1 MKLRRATL
9 AALLLAATPAC
20 KRDAD
25 RPLPPEALYPDTSPN
40 AKPQTAAGPLERVVA
55 IAGREPD
62 DRAEEALTVPA
73 DSVVEGTLT
82 PGDIDWI
89 RIHPLPPTDRLL
101 RVDLHDAP
109 ACARLSLFLEPHG
122 EKLRSTRPHGD
133 APATLPS
140 LALASLAGSSPGEP
154 GDAAWLQVRCVG
166 RRGEA
171 DAPLPYRL
179 ALGSRPAR
187 PEEEREPND
196 TPGPETRLL
205 GVGAAVQGTLAPRG
219 DVDAYRLDL
228 TNALPGDAT
237 LLSVTG
243 IPGVAIA
250 LELRVDGRDEPL
262 LLRKGRRGEP
272 ILVPNIDVR
281 RTGRTP
287 LLLLRAEA
295 GESAAHAYAATIRP
309 LLPAGCRTQGACPER
324 VPVER
329 EPNDLIADAMGIRAG
344 GTITA
349 ILDNQDDVDVFAID
363 GEPGQIL
370 RVTVDPPEGVRV
382 ALLLQEGNDAWASLE
397 ASEPGAPLTFAG
409 RRIRNRRVYVT
420 VRSVGGSDRTSPY
433 TLHAELS
440 DDPSFE
446 FEGEATTPLV
456 AMPEAIPPQP
466 EAPTIRAARGCL
478 LPGGDIDRFGL
489 QLEAAAGPR
498 TIRLRL
504 GSDGAEGL
512 SARLLDATGQVRLAA
527 SADGPDAGQ
536 SEAVTVEPGA
546 YDVIVERASA
556 RPSLQPYRV
565 EVLDLGPALVQ
576 PLPQAPTPTAPMMGV
591 VPGGTPIDSRLL
603 FNQPAVEAPT
613 PPPPPRP

>member
-1 MKLRRATL
+1 MKLGRATL
-9 AALLLAATPAC
+9 AALLLVATPAC

-40 AKPQTAAGPLERVVA
+40 AKPPTAAGPLERVVA

-73 DSVVEGTLT
+73 DSVVEATLSA
-82 PGDIDWI
+82 GDIDWI
-89 RIHPLPPTDRLL
+89 RIHPLPPADRLL

-109 ACARLSLFLEPHG
+109 ACARLSLYLDPHG
-122 EKLRSTRPHGD
+122 EPLRAARPRGD
-133 APATLPS
+133 TPATLPS
-140 LALASLAGSSPGEP
+140 LALSSLAQQ

-166 RRGEA
+166 KRAKA
-171 DAPLPYRL
+171 DAPEPYRL
-179 ALGSRPAR
+179 ALGSRPAQ

-196 TPGPETRLL
+196 TPGPATRLL
-205 GVGAAVQGTLAPRG
+205 GVGAAVQGMLAPRG

-250 LELRVDGRDEPL
+250 LELRVDGRDDPVL
-262 LLRKGRRGEP
+262 VRKGRRGEP
-272 ILVPNIDVR
+272 VLVPNLDVR

-329 EPNDLIADAMGIRAG
+329 EPNDLVADAMGIRAG

-349 ILDNQDDVDVFAID
+349 ILDSDDDVDVFAID

-370 RVTVDPPEGVRV
+370 RVTIDPPEGVRV
-382 ALLLQEGNDAWASLE
+382 GVQLQEGNEPWASLE
-397 ASEPGAPLTFAG
+397 ATEPGAPLTFPG
-409 RRIRNRRVYVT
+409 RRIRSRRVYVT
-420 VRSVGGSDRTSPY
+420 VRSSGGSDRTSPY
-433 TLHAELS
+433 TLQAELS
-440 DDPSFE
+440 EDPSFE
-446 FEGEATTPLV
+446 FEGEATMPLV
-456 AMPEAIPPQP
+456 AVPPSAP
-466 EAPTIRAARGCL
+466 PLPDAPTVHAARGCL
-478 LPGGDIDRFGL
+478 LPGGDIDRFSLRLDPVDGSR
-489 QLEAAAGPR
+489 AV
-498 TIRLRL
+498 RLRL
-504 GSDGAEGL
+504 DADGAAGL
-512 SARLLDATGQVRLAA
+512 TARVTDATGQVRT
-527 SADGPDAGQ
+527 SVVADGPDAAQG
-536 SEAVTVEPGA
+536 EVVTLEPGT
-546 YDVIVERASA
+546 YDIVVERPTATASL
-556 RPSLQPYRV
+556 RPYRV
-565 EVLDLGPALVQ
+565 EVIDLGRALEA
-576 PLPQAPTPTAPMMGV
+576 PLPDGLTPTLLNLPAEAAP
-591 VPGGTPIDSRLL
+591 I
-603 FNQPAVEAPT
+603 

>member
-1 MKLRRATL
+1 MKLGRATL
-9 AALLLAATPAC
+9 AALLLVAAPAC

-25 RPLPPEALYPDTSPN
+25 RPLPPEALYPDTSPS
-40 AKPQTAAGPLERVVA
+40 AKPQTVAGPLERVVA

-62 DRAEEALTVPA
+62 DRVEEALTVPA

-89 RIHPLPPTDRLL
+89 RIHPLPPAERLL

-109 ACARLSLFLEPHG
+109 ACARLALYLEPHG

-133 APATLPS
+133 TPATLPS
-140 LALASLAGSSPGEP
+140 LALSSLANGE
-154 GDAAWLQVRCVG
+154 AAWLQVRCIG
-166 RRGEA
+166 RRGNVDE
-171 DAPLPYRL
+171 PQPYRL

-250 LELRVDGRDEPL
+250 LELRVDGRDEPV

-329 EPNDLIADAMGIRAG
+329 EPNDLVADAMGIRAG
-344 GTITA
+344 GVITA
-349 ILDNQDDVDVFAID
+349 ILDGDDDVDVFAID
-363 GEPGQIL
+363 GEPGQVL
-370 RVTVDPPEGVRV
+370 RVTVDPPEGVRIG
-382 ALLLQEGNDAWASLE
+382 LQLQEGSDAWASLE
-397 ASEPGAPLTFAG
+397 ASEPGAPLSFAG
-409 RRIRNRRVYVT
+409 RRIRSRRVYVT
-420 VRSVGGSDRTSPY
+420 VRSLGGSDRTSPY
-433 TLHAELS
+433 TLQAELS

-446 FEGEATTPLV
+446 FEGEATMPLV
-456 AMPEAIPPQP
+456 ATPAAIPPQP

-498 TIRLRL
+498 VMRLRL
-504 GSDGAEGL
+504 GWDGAEGL
-512 SARLLDATGQVRLAA
+512 SARLVDATGRVRAA
-527 SADGPDAGQ
+527 LNADGPEDAQ
-536 SEAVTVEPGA
+536 SEPLTVEPGT
-546 YDVIVERASA
+546 YDVIVERSSA

-576 PLPQAPTPTAPMMGV
+576 PLPQAPTPTAPTMGV